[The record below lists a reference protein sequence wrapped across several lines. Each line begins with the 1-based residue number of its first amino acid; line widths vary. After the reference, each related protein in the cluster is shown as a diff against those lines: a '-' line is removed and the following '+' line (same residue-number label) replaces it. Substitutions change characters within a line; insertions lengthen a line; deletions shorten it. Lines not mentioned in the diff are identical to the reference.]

1 MEATSSGWVAQLMV
15 VCLRERE
22 RERERGLVTW
32 VVEGGRE
39 RKKEEELSLIG
50 DERHGH
56 EWRWS

>member
-1 MEATSSGWVAQLMV
+1 ME
-15 VCLRERE
+15 RERE

-50 DERHGH
+50 SERHGH